1 MFKYNFNFKEKK
13 IIKEFNDKGY
23 IVFNIKN
30 LNRLNRVKKEV
41 ENVVFKKLFQKK
53 IKIYNKDKKNEPW
66 CWRFN
71 T

>member
-1 MFKYNFNFKEKK
+1 MFKYNFNVKEKK

-41 ENVVFKKLFQKK
+41 ENIVIKKLFQK
-53 IKIYNKDKKNEPW
+53 IKIYNKDKKI
-66 CWRFN
+66 F
-71 T
+71 

>member
-1 MFKYNFNFKEKK
+1 MFKYNFNVKEKK

-41 ENVVFKKLFQKK
+41 ENIVFTKLFPTSPNTQLILK
-53 IKIYNKDKKNEPW
+53 I
-66 CWRFN
+66 
-71 T
+71 